1 MKLVINLFTIL
12 LLCFSVQGQV
22 KSDKLEKEKKIIE
35 KKISKT
41 KALLNKVKNKAQ
53 NSISELKL
61 LDSQIKNREE
71 LVRIYDGQVRIAEI
85 KVIEKEN
92 EIKNLLTRLS
102 NLQKQYKKMIF
113 YAYKNRNKVGK
124 LMFLLSSNSYNEAKK
139 RNLYLKKIAGLQRK
153 QVGLIRLHY
162 GLINNEIATIKEEKT
177 TKEIALDEKQSE
189 REKIELDKELKE
201 KNYKKFKNEEN
212 KLFALLKEDEKKKK
226 ELKSRISA
234 AIRQEIAAAQ
244 EIERKKEAKK
254 KKEDAK
260 RKEAE
265 KKKEDAKRKEAEKN
279 KNVPKK
285 VVDPV
290 DKKVAPVKVN
300 KYETQTTVEKSII
313 GKNFVANKGRLPSPV
328 SNGSITEKYGKNAH
342 PTLAGVYTNNNG
354 IDITCS
360 GSSKARSI
368 FEGVVSAVINVNGAG
383 KVVII
388 KHGDYRSVYS
398 NLQEIVVKVG
408 DKVNIKQNIGTIM
421 LDGGLYSVLHFEI
434 HFIAGSSTQSLNPS
448 LWISR

>member
-35 KKISKT
+35 KKISQT

-139 RNLYLKKIAGLQRK
+139 RNLYLKKVAGLQRK

-162 GLINNEIATIKEEKT
+162 GLINNEITTIKEEKT

-201 KNYKKFKNEEN
+201 KNYKKFKDEEN
-212 KLFALLKEDEKKKK
+212 KLFALLKEDEKKKE

-244 EIERKKEAKK
+244 EIERKKEA
-254 KKEDAK
+254 AK
-260 RKEAE
+260 N
-265 KKKEDAKRKEAEKN
+265 KEDAKRKEAEKN

-290 DKKVAPVKVN
+290 DKKVEPVKVN

-313 GKNFVANKGRLPSPV
+313 GKNFEANKGRLPSPV

-368 FEGVVSAVINVNGAG
+368 FDGVVSAVINVNGAG

-408 DKVNIKQNIGTIM
+408 DKVNIKQNIGTVM

>member
-35 KKISKT
+35 KKISQT

-124 LMFLLSSNSYNEAKK
+124 LMFLLSSNSYNEAQK
-139 RNLYLKKIAGLQRK
+139 RNLYLKKVAGLQRK

-162 GLINNEIATIKEEKT
+162 GLINNEITTIKEEKT

-201 KNYKKFKNEEN
+201 KNYKKFKDEEN
-212 KLFALLKEDEKKKK
+212 KLFALLKEDEKKKE

-244 EIERKKEAKK
+244 EIERKKEA
-254 KKEDAK
+254 A
-260 RKEAE
+260 

-285 VVDPV
+285 VVD
-290 DKKVAPVKVN
+290 KKVEPVKVN

-313 GKNFVANKGRLPSPV
+313 GKNFEANKGRLPSPV

-360 GSSKARSI
+360 GNSKARSI